1 MTDFYII
8 LEKAFIIVCLSAAIY
23 YTIMCPCKTILSC
36 YKYTFFILLLIVL
49 LYVGYKNFIH
59 K

>member
-1 MTDFYII
+1 MTDFYVA
-8 LEKAFIIVCLSAAIY
+8 LEKAFIILCLVVAIY
-23 YTIMCPCKTILSC
+23 YTIMCPCKTILAC
-36 YKYTFFILLLIVL
+36 YKYTFCILLLIVL